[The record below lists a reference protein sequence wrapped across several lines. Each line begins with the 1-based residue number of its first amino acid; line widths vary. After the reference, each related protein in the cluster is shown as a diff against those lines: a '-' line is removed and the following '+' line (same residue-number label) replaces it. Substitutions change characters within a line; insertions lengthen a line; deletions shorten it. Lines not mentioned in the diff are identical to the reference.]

1 LLILEQAEG
10 KKNKLQ
16 GRMMNKVTQN
26 ALGCLAKYAAR
37 MALLSFSG
45 T

>member
-10 KKNKLQ
+10 KKKLQ
-16 GRMMNKVTQN
+16 GRMTNKVTQN